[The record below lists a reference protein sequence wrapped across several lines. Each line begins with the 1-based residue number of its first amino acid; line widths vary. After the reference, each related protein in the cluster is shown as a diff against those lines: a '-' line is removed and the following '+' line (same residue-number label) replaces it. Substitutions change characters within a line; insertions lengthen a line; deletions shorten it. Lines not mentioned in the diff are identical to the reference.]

1 MERMKKMQKLIE
13 VIKFIADKYLST
25 VNVIISENMLTL
37 EYLYYINGEQ
47 DVYKT
52 MQVTESNKELNIKF
66 IPEKVTRKIEVSDLN
81 DIFEILNKQ
90 VHTQKFTRE
99 EIQKI
104 KNKYKEGM
112 IIELEKMYDL
122 FAPPNG
128 TKGTVIGV
136 DDEGYILVNWDN
148 GSSLN
153 LIEGTDKFRIIK

>member
-1 MERMKKMQKLIE
+1 MQKLIE
-13 VIKFIADKYLST
+13 IIKFIADKYLST
-25 VNVIISENMLTL
+25 VNVIITENMLIL
-37 EYLYYINGEQ
+37 EYLYYINGEKV
-47 DVYKT
+47 VYKT
-52 MQVTESNKELNIKF
+52 MQVTETNKELNIKF
-66 IPEKVTRKIEVSDLN
+66 IPEKVTRKIEVSDLD

-112 IIELEKMYDL
+112 KIELEKMYDL

-128 TKGTVIGV
+128 TKGTIRGV
-136 DDEGYILVNWDN
+136 DDEGHILISWDT

>member
-13 VIKFIADKYLST
+13 VIKFIVDKYLST

-112 IIELEKMYDL
+112 KIELEKMYDL

-128 TKGTVIGV
+128 TKGTIRGV
-136 DDEGYILVNWDN
+136 DDEGHILISWDT

>member
-1 MERMKKMQKLIE
+1 MQKLIE
-13 VIKFIADKYLST
+13 IIKFIADKYLST
-25 VNVIISENMLTL
+25 VNVIITENMLIL

-52 MQVTESNKELNIKF
+52 MQVTETNKELNIKF
-66 IPEKVTRKIEVSDLN
+66 IPEKVTRKIEVSDLD

-112 IIELEKMYDL
+112 KIEL
-122 FAPPNG
+122 
-128 TKGTVIGV
+128 
-136 DDEGYILVNWDN
+136 
-148 GSSLN
+148 
-153 LIEGTDKFRIIK
+153 

>member
-1 MERMKKMQKLIE
+1 MQKLIE
-13 VIKFIADKYLST
+13 IIKFIADKYLNT
-25 VNVIISENMLTL
+25 VNVIITENMLIL

-52 MQVTESNKELNIKF
+52 MQVTETNKELNIKF
-66 IPEKVTRKIEVSDLN
+66 IPEKVTRKIEVSDLD

-112 IIELEKMYDL
+112 KIELEKMYDL

-128 TKGTVIGV
+128 TKGTIRGV
-136 DDEGYILVNWDN
+136 DDEGHILISWDT

>member
-1 MERMKKMQKLIE
+1 MQKLIE
-13 VIKFIADKYLST
+13 IIKFIADKYLST
-25 VNVIISENMLTL
+25 VNVIITENMLIL

-52 MQVTESNKELNIKF
+52 MQVTETNKELNIKF
-66 IPEKVTRKIEVSDLN
+66 IPEKVTRKIEVSDLD
-81 DIFEILNKQ
+81 DIFEILDKQ

-112 IIELEKMYDL
+112 KIELEKMYDL

-128 TKGTVIGV
+128 TKGTIRGV
-136 DDEGYILVNWDN
+136 DDEGHILISWDT

>member
-1 MERMKKMQKLIE
+1 MQKLIE
-13 VIKFIADKYLST
+13 IIKFIADKYLST
-25 VNVIISENMLTL
+25 VNVIITENMLIL
-37 EYLYYINGEQ
+37 EYLYYINGER

-52 MQVTESNKELNIKF
+52 MQITEKNKELNIEF
-66 IPEKVTRKIEVSDLN
+66 IPEKVIRKIEISDLD

-90 VHTQKFTRE
+90 VYTRKFTKE
-99 EIQKI
+99 EIQNI

-122 FAPPNG
+122 FAPPSGTNG
-128 TKGTVIGV
+128 IIRGV
-136 DDEGYILVNWDN
+136 DDEGHILVNWDT

>member
-1 MERMKKMQKLIE
+1 MQKLIE
-13 VIKFIADKYLST
+13 IIKFIADKYLST
-25 VNVIISENMLTL
+25 VNVIITENMLIL

-52 MQVTESNKELNIKF
+52 MQVTETNKELNIKF
-66 IPEKVTRKIEVSDLN
+66 IPEKVTRKIEVSDLD

-112 IIELEKMYDL
+112 KIELEKMYDL

-128 TKGTVIGV
+128 TKGTIRGV
-136 DDEGYILVNWDN
+136 DDEGHILISWDT

>member
-13 VIKFIADKYLST
+13 VINFIVDKYLST

-52 MQVTESNKELNIKF
+52 MQVTETNKELNIKF
-66 IPEKVTRKIEVSDLN
+66 IPEKVTRKIEVSDLD

-112 IIELEKMYDL
+112 KIELEKMYDL

-128 TKGTVIGV
+128 TKGTIRGV
-136 DDEGYILVNWDN
+136 DDEGHILISWDT

>member
-1 MERMKKMQKLIE
+1 MQKLIE
-13 VIKFIADKYLST
+13 IIKFIADKYLNT
-25 VNVIISENMLTL
+25 VNVIITENMLIL

-52 MQVTESNKELNIKF
+52 MQVTETNKELNIKF
-66 IPEKVTRKIEVSDLN
+66 IPEKVTRKIEVSDLD
-81 DIFEILNKQ
+81 DIFEILDKQ

-112 IIELEKMYDL
+112 KIELEKMYDL

-128 TKGTVIGV
+128 TKGTIRGV
-136 DDEGYILVNWDN
+136 DDEGHILISWDT

>member
-1 MERMKKMQKLIE
+1 MQKLIE
-13 VIKFIADKYLST
+13 IIKFIADKYLST
-25 VNVIISENMLTL
+25 VNVIITENMLIL

-52 MQVTESNKELNIKF
+52 MQITEKNKELNIEF
-66 IPEKVTRKIEVSDLN
+66 IPEKVIRKIEISDLD

-90 VHTQKFTRE
+90 VYTRKFTKE
-99 EIQKI
+99 EIQNI

-122 FAPPNG
+122 FAPPSGTNG
-128 TKGTVIGV
+128 IIRGV
-136 DDEGYILVNWDN
+136 DDEGHILVNWDT

>member
-1 MERMKKMQKLIE
+1 MQKLIE
-13 VIKFIADKYLST
+13 IIKFIADKYLST
-25 VNVIISENMLTL
+25 VNVIITENMLIL

-52 MQVTESNKELNIKF
+52 MQITEKNKELNIEF
-66 IPEKVTRKIEVSDLN
+66 IPEKVIRKIEISDLD

-90 VHTQKFTRE
+90 VYTRKFTKE
-99 EIQKI
+99 EIQNI

-122 FAPPNG
+122 FAPPSGTNG
-128 TKGTVIGV
+128 IIRGV
-136 DDEGYILVNWDN
+136 DDEGHILVNWDT

-153 LIEGTDKFRIIK
+153 LIEGTDKFRII

>member
-13 VIKFIADKYLST
+13 VIKFIVDKYLST

-128 TKGTVIGV
+128 TKGTVRGV
-136 DDEGYILVNWDN
+136 DDEGHILVNWN
-148 GSSLN
+148 TGSSLN